1 MIETTELTG
10 SLLGA
15 EVWQRLADEYLLG
28 ARSNVP
34 GVEALGDYVDSQVER
49 WVVGGDAPHVEYWCS
64 GTFWDPVPGQPYDGL
79 DDLSADVLAGSA
91 LVSTDYCDH
100 PVWSQDTNVRFRI
113 WHDTAH
119 VRHGLGF
126 GVDDEVRLWVHQ
138 AREIDRLLPV
148 GAGAGR
154 VIDALFCESIYQ
166 LAAFIAGGGRYP
178 DEQYV
183 VAAGPVGKQ
192 VQHLLFALVR

>member
-15 EVWQRLADEYLLG
+15 EVWQRLADEYLFG

-34 GVEALGDYVDSQVER
+34 GVEVLGDYVCDRVEFVRGDLCDFYRYDGVR
-49 WVVGGDAPHVEYWCS
+49 WAQTV
-64 GTFWDPVPGQPYDGL
+64 GQPYDGL
-79 DDLSADVLAGSA
+79 ADLSVDVLEARVG